1 MHILTSTVKVQ
12 RADRKVLL
20 AKINIDDQF
29 HRTATQS
36 FLPYSL
42 VQAGEKLQVLGI
54 ISVFYIAIVIC
65 CVLKMQPCDSEAE
78 ALAGSLGVGYE
89 GKGCFFIVVHRQGCS
104 EKS

>member
-1 MHILTSTVKVQ
+1 MHILTSTAKAQ

-29 HRTATQS
+29 HCTATQS
-36 FLPYSL
+36 FLPYSP

-89 GKGCFFIVVHRQGCS
+89 GKGCFFIGVHRQGCS